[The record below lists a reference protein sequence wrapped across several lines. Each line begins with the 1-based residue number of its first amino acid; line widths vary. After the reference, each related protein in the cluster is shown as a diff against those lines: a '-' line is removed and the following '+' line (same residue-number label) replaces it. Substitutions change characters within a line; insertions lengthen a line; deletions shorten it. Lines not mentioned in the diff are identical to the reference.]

1 MAGFALGSLKNASG
15 RQKYTQENVKIT
27 LGGINYPQGRM
38 TIP

>member
-27 LGGINYPQGRM
+27 QGGIKHP
-38 TIP
+38 